1 MSLGVKIV
9 LGIIVVGGIVWAVS
23 TREQSVDT
31 MNESRIQQPD
41 LSVETQLSTGQTNTD
56 LDADLKAVD
65 RELSIISST
74 SADIDTSINDTS
86 TLE

>member
-9 LGIIVVGGIVWAVS
+9 LGIIVVGGVIWAVS
-23 TREQSVDT
+23 TREQGVDT
-31 MNESRIQQPD
+31 MNESRTQQPD
-41 LSVETQLSTGQTNTD
+41 LSVKTQLSTGQTNTD

-65 RELSIISST
+65 RELTIISNT